1 MLSTYLRDMVGRTF
15 SKGDRI
21 AFLDEVGGGVVL
33 DVLGPG
39 RLRVRSDDGFELV
52 KSTKEVV
59 LFDRQ
64 VAEQAYRISDHQ
76 AGMVAAND
84 VMEEKRRKKSSI
96 RPGKTPKKADD
107 GGVAE
112 VDLHLHELVE
122 DETRLSQGEK
132 LRFQLAYFERA
143 LEAAIRDGKRKLI
156 VIHGVG
162 EGVLREEVRKV
173 LQYYENV
180 RFHDGD
186 MSRYGVGA
194 TEVEILRH

>member
-1 MLSTYLRDMVGRTF
+1 MSARAVN
-15 SKGDRI
+15 KGDRV
-21 AFLDEVGGGVVL
+21 AFIDEVGGGVVL
-33 DVLGPG
+33 DLLMPG
-39 RLRVRSDDGFELV
+39 RVRVRTDDGFELV
-52 KSTKEVV
+52 KFIREVV
-59 LFDRQ
+59 PYDRNA
-64 VAEQAYRISDHQ
+64 AEQAYRITDHQ

-84 VMEEKRRKKSSI
+84 VMDEQRKKRI
-96 RPGKTPKKADD
+96 GMRLGKTPKRPED

-122 DETRLSQGEK
+122 DETRFSDGEK
-132 LRFQLAYFERA
+132 LRYQLAYFERS

-156 VIHGVG
+156 VIHGIG

-180 RFHDGD
+180 RFHDAN
-186 MSRYGVGA
+186 MARYGSGA

>member
-1 MLSTYLRDMVGRTF
+1 MVGRTF

-33 DVLGPG
+33 DLLGPG
-39 RLRVRSDDGFELV
+39 RLRVRTDDGFELV
-52 KSTKEVV
+52 KLTKEVV

-84 VMEEKRRKKSSI
+84 VMEEKRRRKSSI

-122 DETRLSQGEK
+122 DESRLSQGEK
-132 LRFQLAYFERA
+132 LRYQLAYFERS